1 MSEKRIYFNNFDALR
16 FVAAIVIVF
25 AHAVEGWIGWFESDQ
40 IIDSFTDPVT
50 HQESTFGHLAMTFI
64 KNLGIGVELFFVLS
78 GFLITYLLVQE
89 KQRFGKISIPNFFL
103 RRTFRIWPVFYLLI
117 ALGPAIVHWT
127 QQSYQPDYVRNAL
140 FLGNYDTIWRGQFLM
155 PYAHFWSICVEEHFY
170 IFWPFVVAFVPWKRL
185 PAIMI
190 GIVLLSIGFRAYTF
204 YALDNNWAHMY
215 LNTLSRIDVLIFG
228 AILGYYYARKPFT
241 FTLPIWLRW
250 LLFLALITLMSVTPI
265 YEINYGLEA
274 MFKKYLF
281 VGIIVLLLLD
291 FQFGTDRRLRPFANP
306 VFSYLGKC
314 SYGIYMYS
322 NILIAIIVVR
332 IMWRYQINNMWLF
345 LFFNFALTIGISVI
359 SFELFEKRIVKWSH
373 RFRVL
378 K

>member
-16 FVAAIVIVF
+16 FIAAIVIVF
-25 AHAVEGWIGWFESDQ
+25 AHAVEGWIDWFESDH

-50 HQESTFGHLAMTFI
+50 HLESTFGHHAMIFI
-64 KNLGIGVELFFVLS
+64 KNLGIGVDLFFVLS

-117 ALGPAIVHWT
+117 ALAPFIVHWT
-127 QQSYQPDYVRNAL
+127 QQTYQPDYLWNAL
-140 FLGNYDTIWRGQFLM
+140 FLGNFATIRDGQFLM
-155 PYAHFWSICVEEHFY
+155 PFAHFWSICVEEHFY

-185 PAIMI
+185 PAVMI
-190 GIVLLSIGFRAYTF
+190 AIVLLSIGFRGYM
-204 YALDNNWAHMY
+204 YYNGDVPGLHMY
-215 LNTLSRIDVLIFG
+215 LNTISRIDVLIFG
-228 AILGYYYARKPFT
+228 AMLGYFYAQKPFT

-250 LLFLALITLMSVTPI
+250 TLFLALVTLLCFTPI
-265 YEINYGLEA
+265 YAFNNVFEA
-274 MFKKYLF
+274 MFKKYMY
-281 VGIIVLLLLD
+281 VGIIILLLLD
-291 FQFGTDRRLRPFANP
+291 FQFGTNRKWRPFANP

-322 NILIAIIVVR
+322 NILITIIVIQ
-332 IMWRYQINNMWLF
+332 IMWRFQLNNMWLF
-345 LFFNFALTIGISVI
+345 LFFNFALTIGISII
-359 SFELFEKRIVKWSH
+359 SFAFFEKRIVKWSH

>member
-1 MSEKRIYFNNFDALR
+1 MSEKRTYFNNFDALR
-16 FVAAIVIVF
+16 FIAAIVIVF
-25 AHAVEGWIGWFESDQ
+25 AHAIEGWIGWFEPDQ

-50 HQESTFGHLAMTFI
+50 HQESVFGHHAMIFI
-64 KNLGIGVELFFVLS
+64 KNLGIGVDLFFVLS

-89 KQRFGKISIPNFFL
+89 KQRFAKISIPNFFL

-117 ALGPAIVHWT
+117 ALGPAIVKWT
-127 QQSYQPDYVRNAL
+127 QQSYQPDYLMNAL
-140 FLGNYDTIWRGQFLM
+140 FLGNFDAINRQQFLM
-155 PYAHFWSICVEEHFY
+155 PFAHFWSICVEEHFY

-185 PAIMI
+185 PAVML

-204 YALDNNWAHMY
+204 YALDNNALQMY

-228 AILGYYYARKPFT
+228 AMLGYFYAQKPFT

-250 LLFLALITLMSVTPI
+250 TLFLALAALMFATPI
-265 YEINYGLEA
+265 YEINNVFAA
-274 MFKKYLF
+274 MFKKYLY
-281 VGIIVLLLLD
+281 VGIIILLLLD
-291 FQFGTDRRLRPFANP
+291 FQFGTNRKLRPVANP

-322 NILIAIIVVR
+322 NILITIIVVQ
-332 IMWRYQINNMWLF
+332 IMWRFHINNMWAF
-345 LFFNFALTIGISVI
+345 LFFNFALTILISIV